1 MKRRAG
7 SGWFRVE
14 KGGSPN
20 ESVSTLA
27 RATACYANFMNEI
40 AKLILAAS
48 ASLLSGEL
56 AAQTFKCTNAAG
68 KITYSGTKCSELGLK
83 DAGEVKD
90 RLNVNP
96 AYRPPAAAIG
106 SPRSSAPAAA
116 PEASKTGAPDA
127 AADPANPE
135 RRCFTVHTAKG
146 NITRCNEKPDE

>member
-1 MKRRAG
+1 
-7 SGWFRVE
+7 
-14 KGGSPN
+14 
-20 ESVSTLA
+20 
-27 RATACYANFMNEI
+27 MNGI
-40 AKLILAAS
+40 AKLILVAS
-48 ASLLSGEL
+48 ALLLSGEL

-96 AYRPPAAAIG
+96 AYRPPAPEIR

-116 PEASKTGAPDA
+116 SEASKTDAPA
-127 AADPANPE
+127 AAESANPE

-146 NITRCNEKPDE
+146 NVTRCNDRPDE